1 MRIVYRVVLLL
12 AFAGCPCVSDVLLAQ
27 TPTPTPTPTH
37 RDMPMPSPTPMRMP
51 MPSPTPAAPDLP
63 GGEMQT
69 APAPFPPP
77 GDWPRPVEDE
87 HRNLFLLAD
96 VFEFSPKGSA
106 STSFWDIEGWYGG
119 DSSRLWFKS
128 EGEKSTTG
136 KDYDVDLQLLYGRFV
151 RRFYDFQIGA
161 RIEARRFRGANV
173 ARPQLVVGIEGLR
186 RYFYEIEALAFID
199 PKGNVS
205 GRFTATKDFLF
216 SQRLILQPRFET
228 NLAIQKVER
237 FGRGGGLNDIELGFR
252 LRYEIRRE
260 FAPYIGVSFE
270 RSFFDTADF
279 VRQEGG
285 DPSQIRFV
293 AGVRIWQ

>member
-12 AFAGCPCVSDVLLAQ
+12 AFAGSPCVSDSLLAQ
-27 TPTPTPTPTH
+27 TPTPTPTPMH
-37 RDMPMPSPTPMRMP
+37 MDMPMPSATPMRMP
-51 MPSPTPAAPDLP
+51 TPSSTPTPQSGGQKQPSPAPY
-63 GGEMQT
+63 
-69 APAPFPPP
+69 PPP
-77 GDWPRPVEDE
+77 SDWPHPVEDK
-87 HRNLFLLAD
+87 HPYLFALAD
-96 VFEFSPKGSA
+96 VLEFSPKGSA
-106 STSFWDIEGWYGG
+106 SNIFWDIEGWYGG
-119 DSSRLWFKS
+119 DRSRLWFKS

-136 KDYDVDLQLLYGRFV
+136 KDYDVDFQLLYGRFV
-151 RRFYDFQIGA
+151 RRFYDFQIGG

-186 RYFYEIEALAFID
+186 RYFYEIEALVFID

-205 GRFTATKDFLF
+205 SRFTATKDFLL

-237 FGRGGGLNDIELGFR
+237 FGRGGGLNDIELGLR

-279 VRQEGG
+279 IRQEGG

-293 AGVRIWQ
+293 AGVRIWH